1 MNIICT
7 YGIIKWGVVNLET
20 EFLIFLNN
28 LTITNCYDKKFFED
42 LFEMIK
48 NFCQATDVYI
58 ESCDDDLY
66 LNQTISSN
74 DIVLNI
80 DSVKKKL
87 VIKEPKKAF
96 ENKSTFIAFLNSI
109 INNIFKNYLL
119 IDKLKHEKYMDSLL
133 KVYNRTAYDEMLSLH
148 NILENCGVAF
158 VDADGLGIVNNMYG
172 HEAGDKLLTVVADC
186 FKTSFRYYD
195 IYRIGGDELVI
206 ICPDIDKNLFML
218 KLQQALNVLRS
229 SSYTVSMG
237 VVYNEFVD
245 NLPKMIKEANVK
257 MKRSKETFRKAHP
270 EKYLN
275 KYEVTYVGDEQ
286 DNLKKSY

>member
-1 MNIICT
+1 M
-7 YGIIKWGVVNLET
+7 ET

-48 NFCQATDVYI
+48 NYCQATDVYI

-80 DSVKKKL
+80 DSVKKYL
-87 VIKEPKKAF
+87 VIKEPKKTF

-133 KVYNRTAYDEMLSLH
+133 KVYNRTAYE
-148 NILENCGVAF
+148 IL
-158 VDADGLGIVNNMYG
+158 
-172 HEAGDKLLTVVADC
+172 
-186 FKTSFRYYD
+186 KT
-195 IYRIGGDELVI
+195 
-206 ICPDIDKNLFML
+206 C
-218 KLQQALNVLRS
+218 
-229 SSYTVSMG
+229 
-237 VVYNEFVD
+237 
-245 NLPKMIKEANVK
+245 
-257 MKRSKETFRKAHP
+257 
-270 EKYLN
+270 N
-275 KYEVTYVGDEQ
+275 K
-286 DNLKKSY
+286 